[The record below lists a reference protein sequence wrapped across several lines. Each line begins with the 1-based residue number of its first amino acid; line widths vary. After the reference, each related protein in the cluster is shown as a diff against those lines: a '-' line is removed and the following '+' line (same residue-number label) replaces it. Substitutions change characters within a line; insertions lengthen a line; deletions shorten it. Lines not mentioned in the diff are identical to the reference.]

1 MRGSG
6 SEEWK
11 DEEQQKEASTTPP
24 LTQPNPQGWG
34 TRRKKQEAKS
44 KPAPPAN
51 GLGRRLAIAIAFRV

>member
-24 LTQPNPQGWG
+24 LHNPQGWG
-34 TRRKKQEAKS
+34 TRGKKREAKS